1 MTFLDS
7 LLPRGS
13 RRRLA
18 AGFAT
23 PLVVLLLLTQF
34 LFPGTPGGGRGTP
47 AAIMFEGL
55 LLGLTIA
62 VFASSVVLMYRTLR
76 FVNFAIG
83 PIGITATTLCA
94 YLLVFGG
101 IPLPIAL
108 PLTLAVGAG
117 LGAVLGL
124 FTLRFFRS
132 SRLFLTVVTITAS
145 GMLLNLGVQAVANL
159 PFWPGPS
166 KLSIDQLRSLQLLHE
181 QLPFKGFSFK
191 VGTFGTPF
199 GFGHLLALEL
209 GILALVALV
218 LFLRYTSAGTAM
230 RAMAENRE
238 RASLLGIGVGGL
250 SILSWTV
257 AGALDATGAFMA
269 RAANAPLGRAGFAAL
284 LAPFA
289 AAVIGRFRNVGV
301 TIFAAVLIG
310 LADSAYRFSFRD
322 DIGLFN
328 VFLLLAIGVGLLVQ
342 RRQLARAEQAEMG
355 WAAADEPR
363 PVPKELSGITGLRIT
378 RWVLIS
384 LGVLFVVLFP
394 FVASTGRIVLA
405 GVIIIHAITVL
416 SLVVLTGWA
425 GQVSLG
431 QFALVAVG
439 SVVSGALT
447 ARVGLS
453 FWLAIPL
460 TIAIT
465 SAVAVLVGLPAL
477 RIKGL
482 FLLVTTFAF
491 AVAVNA
497 VLFDK
502 SYFGWLLPKEEVE
515 RPTLFF
521 INFEQEKPMYFLL
534 VVALILTIA
543 VVSNLRRSRVGRLLI
558 AMRENEAN
566 VQSFGI
572 NPVRLKLLA
581 FAIAGGIAGFAG
593 VLFSHHARGVGASSF
608 GIDQNV
614 YVFIEAVVGGVAS
627 PAGALLGSA
636 YLQITYT
643 FLENNPVMAAFL
655 GTGGPLLVLF
665 IAPGGFVSLLN
676 SGRDAVLRIV
686 AQRRGI
692 VVPSLFADYDPQVLS
707 RRLIPLGPSD
717 PSGGL
722 SALPAGKRFALASEL
737 YHGVGDRIVDRLRP
751 KQENAESAA
760 FGAAAQ
766 SALEFEDQQAT
777 EAEQAGQAAQAAQ
790 QHDDAHE
797 QETAS
802 VGTATSEAGE

>member
-1 MTFLDS
+1 MTTLDR
-7 LLPRGS
+7 LLPPGS
-13 RRRLA
+13 RQRQA
-18 AGFAT
+18 VGFAA
-23 PLVVLLLLTQF
+23 PVVLLLLLTQF
-34 LFPGTPGGGRGTP
+34 VFPGTPGGGRGTP
-47 AAIMFEGL
+47 AAILFEGL

-76 FVNFAIG
+76 FVNFALG
-83 PIGITATTLCA
+83 PIGITATTLCS
-94 YLLVFGG
+94 YLLVFGNV
-101 IPLPIAL
+101 PLPIAL
-108 PLTLAVGAG
+108 PLTLAVGGG

-145 GMLLNLGVQAVANL
+145 GMVLNLGVQAVSNL
-159 PFWPGPS
+159 PFWPGIN
-166 KLSIDQLRSLQLLHE
+166 KLSIDQIRSLQQFHE
-181 QLPFKGFSFK
+181 NLPFKGLSFK
-191 VGTFGTPF
+191 VGSFGTPF
-199 GFGHLLALEL
+199 GFGHVLALEL
-209 GILALVALV
+209 GIVALVALV

-250 SILSWTV
+250 SVMAWAI
-257 AGALDATGAFMA
+257 AGVLDATGAFMA
-269 RAANAPLGRAGFAAL
+269 RSANSPLGRAGFAAL

-289 AAVIGRFRNVGV
+289 AAVIGRFRNIGV
-301 TIFAAVLIG
+301 TIYAAMIIG
-310 LADSAYRFSFRD
+310 LAESAYRFSFRED
-322 DIGLFN
+322 LGLVN
-328 VFLLLAIGVGLLVQ
+328 VFLLAAVALGLLFQ
-342 RRQLARAEQAEMG
+342 RRQLARAESAELG

-378 RWVLIS
+378 RWVLAAI
-384 LGVLFVVLFP
+384 GVVFVVLFP

-439 SVVSGALT
+439 SVVSGSLT
-447 ARVGLS
+447 AKVGLS
-453 FWLAIPL
+453 FWLAVPV

-465 SAVAVLVGLPAL
+465 AAVAVVVGLPAL

-497 VLFDK
+497 VLFDRN
-502 SYFGWLLPKEEVE
+502 YFGWLLPRAEVE

-521 INFEQEKPMYFLL
+521 IDFEQEKPMYFLL

-543 VVSNLRRSRVGRLLI
+543 VVSNLRKSRVGRLLI
-558 AMRENEAN
+558 AMRESEAN

-581 FAIAGGIAGFAG
+581 FGIAGGIAGFAG
-593 VLFSHHARGVGASSF
+593 VLFSHHARGVGANSF
-608 GIDQNV
+608 GVDQNV

-643 FLENNPVMAAFL
+643 FLENNPIMAAFL
-655 GTGGPLLVLF
+655 GTGGPLFVLF

-676 SGRDAVLRIV
+676 SARDAVLRIV

-692 VVPSLFADYDPQVLS
+692 VVPSLFADYDPEVLS
-707 RRLIPLGPSD
+707 RRLIPLGAPD
-717 PSGGL
+717 PTGGL
-722 SALPAGKRFALASEL
+722 SALPADRRFALASEL
-737 YHGVGDRIVDRLRP
+737 YQGIGDRIIDRLRP
-751 KQENAESAA
+751 KEKTAEAA
-760 FGAAAQ
+760 ALGAAAQ
-766 SALEFEDQQAT
+766 AALDFEDRQT
-777 EAEQAGQAAQAAQ
+777 EQ

-797 QETAS
+797 QAPVA
-802 VGTATSEAGE
+802 VGSGAAEAGE